1 MFDIAVIGAGAAGMI
16 AAISAARENP
26 ALKTAVIDAM
36 PVVGKK
42 ILATGNGRC
51 NLSNLNAVSHEYKS
65 REFALG
71 ALKKYDVKFTLDF
84 FKSLG
89 LYTVADSEGRIYP
102 MSMTAASV
110 SDALRLEL
118 VRLGITVI
126 TGERVKSVIKSGEF
140 FVIDGRLRAKKII
153 VACGGKASPS
163 QGSDGSGFEI
173 LSSLGHKIITPLPAL
188 VQLTSENKIVRSF
201 KGMRAKGKM
210 ALFAED
216 KKCGET
222 QGEILFT
229 DYGLS
234 GIASMDAQR
243 LLCEH
248 IKKEKCHV
256 CIDLIPSMSEEEIC
270 SAIKKTAERDP
281 KRKSE
286 NLLIGL
292 LPKRIGQGLI
302 KCLYIKNDCP
312 VCEIKEEDFTRLS
325 GLIKNF
331 KVYIS
336 SYKGFEN
343 AQITRGGADVSEFN
357 AETLESLKIK
367 GLFCAG
373 EVLDVDG
380 ACGGFN
386 LQWAWSSGIC
396 AGISAAKQR

>member
-1 MFDIAVIGAGAAGMI
+1 MFDIAVIGAGAAGMA
-16 AAISAARENP
+16 AAISAARENSD
-26 ALKTAVIDAM
+26 LKTAVIDAM
-36 PVVGKK
+36 PITGKK

-51 NLSNLNAVSHEYKS
+51 NLSNKNAASHEYRGKDFA
-65 REFALG
+65 EF
-71 ALKKYDVKFTLDF
+71 ALKKYDVEYTLDF

-89 LYTVADSEGRIYP
+89 LYTVTDSEGRIYP

-126 TGERVKSVIKSGEF
+126 TGERVKSVIKSGDF
-140 FVIDGRLRAKKII
+140 FVIDGRLRAKKVII
-153 VACGGKASPS
+153 ACGGKASPS

-201 KGMRAKGKM
+201 KGIRVKGNM
-210 ALFAED
+210 SLFAND
-216 KKCGET
+216 KNIGVVG
-222 QGEILFT
+222 GEILFT
-229 DYGLS
+229 EYGLS

-243 LLCEH
+243 ILCEH
-248 IKKEKCHV
+248 IKKEKCHI
-256 CIDLIPSMSEEEIC
+256 CIDLIPSMSEKDIC
-270 SAIKKTAERDP
+270 FALKNLASHDP

-286 NLLIGL
+286 NLLTGL
-292 LPKRIGQGLI
+292 LPKKIGQGLI

-312 VCEIKEEDFTRLS
+312 VCEIKDEDFTRLS

-343 AQITRGGADVSEFN
+343 AQITRGGADISEFCK
-357 AETLESLKIK
+357 ETLESLKIK
-367 GLFCAG
+367 GLYCVG

-396 AGISAAKQR
+396 AGISAAK

>member
-51 NLSNLNAVSHEYKS
+51 NLSNKNAASHEYRGKD
-65 REFALG
+65 FAAF

-89 LYTVADSEGRIYP
+89 LYTVTDSEGRIYP

-126 TGERVKSVIKSGEF
+126 TGERVKSVIKSGDF

-173 LSSLGHKIITPLPAL
+173 LSSLGHKIIAPLPAL

-210 ALFAED
+210 TLFAGD

-229 DYGLS
+229 EYGLS

-243 LLCEH
+243 ILCEH
-248 IKKEKCHV
+248 ISKEKCSV
-256 CIDLIPSMSEEEIC
+256 CIDFLPGMSEEEIC

-357 AETLESLKIK
+357 AETLESLKVK

>member
-1 MFDIAVIGAGAAGMI
+1 MFDIAVIGAGAAGMA
-16 AAISAARENP
+16 AAISAVKENSD
-26 ALKTAVIDAM
+26 LKTAVIDAM
-36 PVVGKK
+36 PITGKK

-51 NLSNLNAVSHEYKS
+51 NLSNKNAASHEYRGKDFA
-65 REFALG
+65 EFAL
-71 ALKKYDVKFTLDF
+71 KRYDVEYTLDF

-89 LYTVADSEGRIYP
+89 LYTVTDSEGRIYP

-126 TGERVKSVIKSGEF
+126 TGERVKSVIKSGDF
-140 FVIDGRLRAKKII
+140 FVIDGRLRAKKVII
-153 VACGGKASPS
+153 ACGGKASPS

-201 KGMRAKGKM
+201 KGIRVKGNM
-210 ALFAED
+210 SLFVDD
-216 KKCGET
+216 KKIGFVG
-222 QGEILFT
+222 GEILFT
-229 DYGLS
+229 EYGLS

-243 LLCEH
+243 ILCEH

-256 CIDLIPSMSEEEIC
+256 CIDLIPSMSEEDIC
-270 SAIKKTAERDP
+270 LALKTLAKHDP

-286 NLLIGL
+286 NLLTGL
-292 LPKRIGQGLI
+292 LPKKIGQGLI

-312 VCEIKEEDFTRLS
+312 VCEIKDEDFTRLS

-343 AQITRGGADVSEFN
+343 AQITRGGADISEFCN
-357 AETLESLKIK
+357 ETLESLKIK
-367 GLFCAG
+367 GLYCAG

-396 AGISAAKQR
+396 AGISAAK

>member
-1 MFDIAVIGAGAAGMI
+1 MFDIAVIGAGAAGMA
-16 AAISAARENP
+16 AAISAVKENSD
-26 ALKTAVIDAM
+26 LKTAVIDAM
-36 PVVGKK
+36 PITGKK

-51 NLSNLNAVSHEYKS
+51 NLSNKNAASHEYRGKDFA
-65 REFALG
+65 EF
-71 ALKKYDVKFTLDF
+71 ALKKYDVEYTLDF

-89 LYTVADSEGRIYP
+89 LYTVTDGEGRIYP

-126 TGERVKSVIKSGEF
+126 TSERVKSVIKSGDF
-140 FVIDGRLRAKKII
+140 FVIDGRLRTKKVI

-201 KGMRAKGKM
+201 KGIRVKGSM
-210 ALFAED
+210 SLFADD
-216 KKCGET
+216 KRIGFVG
-222 QGEILFT
+222 GEILFT
-229 DYGLS
+229 EYGLS

-243 LLCEH
+243 ILCEH

-256 CIDLIPSMSEEEIC
+256 CIDLIPSMSEEDIC
-270 SAIKKTAERDP
+270 LALKNLASHDP

-286 NLLIGL
+286 NLLTGL
-292 LPKRIGQGLI
+292 LPKKIGQGLI

-343 AQITRGGADVSEFN
+343 AQITRGGADISEFCN
-357 AETLESLKIK
+357 ETLESLKIK
-367 GLFCAG
+367 GLYCAG

-396 AGISAAKQR
+396 AGISAAK

>member
-51 NLSNLNAVSHEYKS
+51 NLSNKNAASHEYRGKD
-65 REFALG
+65 FAAF

-89 LYTVADSEGRIYP
+89 LYTVTDSEGRIYP

-126 TGERVKSVIKSGEF
+126 TGERVKSVIKSGDF

-173 LSSLGHKIITPLPAL
+173 LSSLGHKIIAPLPAL

-210 ALFAED
+210 TLFSGD

-229 DYGLS
+229 EYGLS

-243 LLCEH
+243 ILCEH
-248 IKKEKCHV
+248 IKKEKCSV
-256 CIDLIPSMSEEEIC
+256 CIDFLPGMSKEEIC

-357 AETLESLKIK
+357 AETLESLKVK

>member
-1 MFDIAVIGAGAAGMI
+1 MFDIAVIGAGAAGMA
-16 AAISAARENP
+16 AAISAARENSD
-26 ALKTAVIDAM
+26 LKTAVIDAM
-36 PVVGKK
+36 PITGKK

-51 NLSNLNAVSHEYKS
+51 NLSNKNAASHKYRGKDFA
-65 REFALG
+65 EF
-71 ALKKYDVKFTLDF
+71 ALKKYDVEYTLDF

-89 LYTVADSEGRIYP
+89 LYTVTDSEGRIYP

-126 TGERVKSVIKSGEF
+126 TGERVKSVIKSGDF
-140 FVIDGRLRAKKII
+140 FVIDGRLRAKKVI

-201 KGMRAKGKM
+201 KGIRVKGNM
-210 ALFAED
+210 SLFADD
-216 KKCGET
+216 KKIGFVG
-222 QGEILFT
+222 GEILFT
-229 DYGLS
+229 EYGLS

-243 LLCEH
+243 ILCEH

-256 CIDLIPSMSEEEIC
+256 CIDLIPSMSEEDIC
-270 SAIKKTAERDP
+270 LALKTLAKHDP

-286 NLLIGL
+286 NLLTGL
-292 LPKRIGQGLI
+292 LPKKIGQGLI

-312 VCEIKEEDFTRLS
+312 VCEIKDEDFTRLS

-343 AQITRGGADVSEFN
+343 AQITRGGADISEFCN
-357 AETLESLKIK
+357 ETLESLKIK
-367 GLFCAG
+367 GLYCAG

-396 AGISAAKQR
+396 AGISAAK

>member
-1 MFDIAVIGAGAAGMI
+1 
-16 AAISAARENP
+16 
-26 ALKTAVIDAM
+26 
-36 PVVGKK
+36 
-42 ILATGNGRC
+42 
-51 NLSNLNAVSHEYKS
+51 
-65 REFALG
+65 
-71 ALKKYDVKFTLDF
+71 
-84 FKSLG
+84 
-89 LYTVADSEGRIYP
+89 
-102 MSMTAASV
+102 
-110 SDALRLEL
+110 
-118 VRLGITVI
+118 
-126 TGERVKSVIKSGEF
+126 
-140 FVIDGRLRAKKII
+140 
-153 VACGGKASPS
+153 
-163 QGSDGSGFEI
+163 
-173 LSSLGHKIITPLPAL
+173 
-188 VQLTSENKIVRSF
+188 
-201 KGMRAKGKM
+201 
-210 ALFAED
+210 
-216 KKCGET
+216 
-222 QGEILFT
+222 
-229 DYGLS
+229 
-234 GIASMDAQR
+234 MDAQR

-357 AETLESLKIK
+357 AETLESLKVK

>member
-1 MFDIAVIGAGAAGMI
+1 MFDIAVIGAGAAGMT
-16 AAISAARENP
+16 AAICAAREN
-26 ALKTAVIDAM
+26 ANLKMAVADAM
-36 PVVGKK
+36 PITGKK

-51 NLSNLNAVSHEYKS
+51 NLSNESAVSHEYRNKNFAS
-65 REFALG
+65 FALQ
-71 ALKKYDVKFTLDF
+71 KYNVEYTLDF
-84 FKSLG
+84 FKSIG
-89 LYTVADSEGRIYP
+89 LYTVTDSEGRIYP
-102 MSMTAASV
+102 MSMTSASV

-118 VRLGITVI
+118 LRLGITVI
-126 TGERVKSVIKSGEF
+126 TSERVESVKKNGDF
-140 FVIDGRLRAKKII
+140 FVVDGRLRAKKVII
-153 VACGGKASPS
+153 ACGGKASPS

-188 VQLTSENKIVRSF
+188 VQLTSENKIIRSF
-201 KGMRAKGKM
+201 KGMKVRGNM
-210 ALFAED
+210 SLFADD
-216 KKCGET
+216 KKVGFVK
-222 QGEILFT
+222 GEILFT
-229 DYGLS
+229 EYGLS

-243 LLCEH
+243 ILCEH

-256 CIDLIPSMSEEEIC
+256 CIDLIPNMREEDIC
-270 SAIKKTAERDP
+270 FALKNLAKHDP

-286 NLLIGL
+286 NLLTGL
-292 LPKRIGQGLI
+292 LPKKIGQGLI

-312 VCEIKEEDFTRLS
+312 VCEIKDEDFTRLS

-343 AQITRGGADVSEFN
+343 AQITRGGADISEFCN
-357 AETLESLKIK
+357 ETLESLKTK
-367 GLFCAG
+367 GLYCVG

-396 AGISAAKQR
+396 AGISAAK

>member
-1 MFDIAVIGAGAAGMI
+1 MFDIAVIGAGAAGMA
-16 AAISAARENP
+16 AAISAARENSD
-26 ALKTAVIDAM
+26 LKTAVIDAM
-36 PVVGKK
+36 PITGKK

-51 NLSNLNAVSHEYKS
+51 NLSNKNAASHKYRGKDFA
-65 REFALG
+65 EF
-71 ALKKYDVKFTLDF
+71 ALKKYDVEYTLDF

-89 LYTVADSEGRIYP
+89 LYTVTDSEGRIYP

-126 TGERVKSVIKSGEF
+126 TGERVKSVIKCGDF
-140 FVIDGRLRAKKII
+140 FVIDGRLRAKKVII
-153 VACGGKASPS
+153 ACGGKASPS

-201 KGMRAKGKM
+201 KGIRVKGNM
-210 ALFAED
+210 SLFADD
-216 KKCGET
+216 KKIGFVG
-222 QGEILFT
+222 GEILFT
-229 DYGLS
+229 EYGLS

-243 LLCEH
+243 FLCEH

-256 CIDLIPSMSEEEIC
+256 CIDLIPSMSEEDIC
-270 SAIKKTAERDP
+270 LALKTLAKHDP

-286 NLLIGL
+286 NLLTGL
-292 LPKRIGQGLI
+292 LPKKIGQGLI

-312 VCEIKEEDFTRLS
+312 VCEIKDEDFTRLS

-343 AQITRGGADVSEFN
+343 AQITRGGADISEFCN
-357 AETLESLKIK
+357 ETLESLKIK
-367 GLFCAG
+367 GLYCAG

-396 AGISAAKQR
+396 AGISAAK

>member
-36 PVVGKK
+36 PVIGKK

-229 DYGLS
+229 EYGLS

-256 CIDLIPSMSEEEIC
+256 YIDLIPSMSEEEIC

>member
-1 MFDIAVIGAGAAGMI
+1 MFDIAVIGAGAAGMA
-16 AAISAARENP
+16 AAISAARENSD
-26 ALKTAVIDAM
+26 LKTAVIDAM
-36 PVVGKK
+36 PITGKK

-51 NLSNLNAVSHEYKS
+51 NLSNKNAASHEYRGKDFA
-65 REFALG
+65 EF
-71 ALKKYDVKFTLDF
+71 ALKKYDVEYTLDF

-89 LYTVADSEGRIYP
+89 LYTVTDSEGRIYP

-126 TGERVKSVIKSGEF
+126 TGERVKSVIKSGDF
-140 FVIDGRLRAKKII
+140 FVIDGRLRAKKVII
-153 VACGGKASPS
+153 ACGGKASPS

-173 LSSLGHKIITPLPAL
+173 LSSLGHEIITPLPAL

-201 KGMRAKGKM
+201 RGIRVKGNMS
-210 ALFAED
+210 LFADD
-216 KKCGET
+216 KKIGFVG
-222 QGEILFT
+222 GEILFT
-229 DYGLS
+229 EYGLS

-243 LLCEH
+243 ILCEH

-256 CIDLIPSMSEEEIC
+256 CIDLIPSMSEEDIC
-270 SAIKKTAERDP
+270 LALKAFANHDP

-286 NLLIGL
+286 NLLTGL
-292 LPKRIGQGLI
+292 LPKKIGQGLI

-331 KVYIS
+331 NVYIS
-336 SYKGFEN
+336 SCKGFEN
-343 AQITRGGADVSEFN
+343 AQITRGGADISEFCN
-357 AETLESLKIK
+357 ETLESLKIK
-367 GLFCAG
+367 GLYCAG

-396 AGISAAKQR
+396 AGISAAK